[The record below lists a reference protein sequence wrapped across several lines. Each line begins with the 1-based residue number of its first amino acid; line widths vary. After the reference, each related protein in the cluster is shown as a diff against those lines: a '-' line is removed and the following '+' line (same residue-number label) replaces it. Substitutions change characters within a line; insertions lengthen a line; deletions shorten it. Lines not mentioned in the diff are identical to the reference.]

1 MFGVKKMVERIGRER
16 EKGGTSHE
24 HDPTLGNERWQ
35 LGLQRDDGSCS
46 AVIGKHA
53 LSLRS

>member
-35 LGLQRDDGSCS
+35 LGLKRDGGS
-46 AVIGKHA
+46 
-53 LSLRS
+53 SL